1 LHTTKQQL
9 DFPVPTTSVSP
20 DTPIRTDCGMHNE
33 INGQE
38 IINDTEIAAACPDSH
53 CKHMYLAE
61 KIDIVL

>member
-1 LHTTKQQL
+1 
-9 DFPVPTTSVSP
+9 
-20 DTPIRTDCGMHNE
+20 MHNE

-38 IINDTEIAAACPDSH
+38 IIKDTKLAAARPDIH